1 MGKLILLLL
10 IGGSL
15 ALFAAS
21 NLTPIS
27 LVILGVRT
35 LALPLAVWVL
45 GALLAGAVTT
55 VLLSGF
61 SSISKGAAVR
71 RANQAP
77 RDSRSPWTTARSDA
91 KPESSPI
98 GAAGFTAAGTGRA
111 ADRTR
116 SADRAT
122 EGREARSNDDWDRDP
137 ESWDNWNE
145 PDPGSRATSGGSRS
159 EGRPRNDSSDSFNDR
174 RPGWDEYENRVRSS
188 SRRDPSAADS
198 RTGGRVDGR
207 ADSRIDGRTDSR
219 TDSRVDGRTEKRPS
233 SGRAQPESRK
243 GDVYDAEYRVL
254 IPPYSTPANPTP
266 PPPSSPAPAPA
277 PSDEE
282 DWGLDD
288 EPQDRPR

>member
-15 ALFAAS
+15 ALFAVS

-71 RANQAP
+71 RANQVP
-77 RDSRSPWTTARSDA
+77 RDARSPWTTARSD
-91 KPESSPI
+91 KSSAPP
-98 GAAGFTAAGTGRA
+98 GTAGFSAAT
-111 ADRTR
+111 DRTPDRTPDRTTDRATDRATDRTSR
-116 SADRAT
+116 SADRQ
-122 EGREARSNDDWDRDP
+122 EAWPDDDWDRDR
-137 ESWDNWNE
+137 EAWDSWNE
-145 PDPGSRATSGGSRS
+145 PGPARTTRSDVARTESRTSDKRA
-159 EGRPRNDSSDSFNDR
+159 D
-174 RPGWDEYENRVRSS
+174 WQEYEDRVRSS
-188 SRRDPSAADS
+188 NRRDPDASTN
-198 RTGGRVDGR
+198 RTPINRAPDNRTPENRTPNNRVPDNR
-207 ADSRIDGRTDSR
+207 AGAGNPRS
-219 TDSRVDGRTEKRPS
+219 
-233 SGRAQPESRK
+233 QPEPRK

-254 IPPYSTPANPTP
+254 IPPYSQPANPVP
-266 PPPSSPAPAPA
+266 PPPAPTPA